1 MMFSAPND
9 PVSEDKKSDAKDN
22 CSHCAGRK
30 KVSHAAEHQVALFS
44 NTSLDTITDRFQT
57 SSAEVV

>member
-1 MMFSAPND
+1 MFSVPYD
-9 PVSEDKKSDAKDN
+9 EDKDKKSDAKDN

-44 NTSLDTITDRFQT
+44 DTS
-57 SSAEVV
+57 